1 MSGLEISDPN
11 FLVKPP
17 KKPRTEKQKIA
28 TENALK
34 KLQERR
40 LLLAKEKAEKD
51 EEKKKLMAETE
62 KHELKDVEVPR
73 IVKPRSHKAKKPDYF
88 TKDDMTQFM
97 GRIESL
103 LTKTAEPKVESPIAP
118 LDSPPENPV
127 EVPRPI
133 QQKQTQSRIPRTENT
148 MNSLTGHALLD
159 KLFFHQ

>member
-1 MSGLEISDPN
+1 MSGVEISDPS

-17 KKPRTEKQKIA
+17 KKPRTEKQKVA

-51 EEKKKLMAETE
+51 EEKRKLTAQTNHTDLES
-62 KHELKDVEVPR
+62 VQVPH
-73 IVKPRSHKAKKPDYF
+73 IVKPRSHKPKKPDYF
-88 TKDDMTQFM
+88 TKDDMNQFM

-103 LTKTAEPKVESPIAP
+103 LTKTSEPKIESPVAP
-118 LDSPPENPV
+118 LDPPPENPV
-127 EVPRPI
+127 EIPKPRVKEPA
-133 QQKQTQSRIPRTENT
+133 QPRIPRSEPTL
-148 MNSLTGHALLD
+148 NSLTGHALLD